1 MDLSKNSFSSRMG
14 SGIYESETQRLQ
26 READNFTKKLEHER
40 KRFMILEDQL
50 KQAQSE
56 FDEKKISLKKVRP
69 PTAQQKKDVHK
80 IKLLEN
86 QLEKVSVKYNDTV
99 STNKVLRSEVD
110 ALRKEHKNAFKVT
123 NVLKK
128 EIRKCKDNAVKMS
141 TTTNSGKNHAEEMN
155 NKILALKAK
164 HEAEKQNFE
173 HKI

>member
-69 PTAQQKKDVHK
+69 PTAQ
-80 IKLLEN
+80 
-86 QLEKVSVKYNDTV
+86 
-99 STNKVLRSEVD
+99 
-110 ALRKEHKNAFKVT
+110 
-123 NVLKK
+123 
-128 EIRKCKDNAVKMS
+128 
-141 TTTNSGKNHAEEMN
+141 
-155 NKILALKAK
+155 
-164 HEAEKQNFE
+164 
-173 HKI
+173 

>member
-1 MDLSKNSFSSRMG
+1 
-14 SGIYESETQRLQ
+14 
-26 READNFTKKLEHER
+26 
-40 KRFMILEDQL
+40 
-50 KQAQSE
+50 
-56 FDEKKISLKKVRP
+56 
-69 PTAQQKKDVHK
+69 
-80 IKLLEN
+80 
-86 QLEKVSVKYNDTV
+86 VSVKYNDTV